1 MSLDIMNLDEL
12 YEFNSNRIKELDN
25 RIAIIKAGIYDIFF
39 TSNDPKTISFTVI
52 LNRILILIQKPI
64 TFVIYKKNEKGN
76 YDRYFNFVKDGWH
89 KNDFLSEL
97 KKFEEDDYYSNY
109 LFPTYSKKYKLA
121 VFKVDRNEHK
131 NENEENRK
139 SKFKYVKNKSTKLDL
154 KYYLSLDKDKDKDKD
169 KNYIRYM
176 MLSIFEGKYSNYFV
190 DTAEKSIDSIS
201 QDFYGNK
208 IESYNKKEFYKNDYF
223 NLENFYAEKLKF
235 RKSIDESIN
244 KAFLKVKES
253 TKIINSLCLENS
265 QYNESYE
272 SLDLANILFFVRDYS
287 DLDFS
292 KDLISLKKRRVE
304 IHKKFDGYDYTIRV
318 CIPDSQREEIQKYFS
333 ESFESKFNNDEIIK
347 FYKKRDRNIK
357 NVLDK
362 WFWSEFY
369 KDKTPN
375 KENFTKNIIDI
386 LSSDLGKYARS
397 FTDPCFQNG
406 LVHFRLP
413 FENGGFD
420 RAGIFKEE
428 LDITEMEQIHPER
441 LDDAKRIVIS
451 YYLFQG
457 MRKISKEEE
466 LSIVMIPIELNG
478 RIFGVT
484 THILVNKYYAD
495 SKVIHSGDSWQSMYY
510 LYSGIG
516 NRIERNVR
524 KSLKASFSK
533 IVSENFFNFFKITT
547 ETAFRT
553 YQSQIDYDEII
564 NYGNNISFILSLF
577 IPYGYVVFGG
587 NEDGDSIP
595 VFLNSKFL
603 NFSKIKDNEFYPK
616 YRNDII
622 GSIDSDDFRNYLLN
636 DSKNFDLCLEVY
648 MNELKKSLVQL
659 DKFL

>member
-1 MSLDIMNLDEL
+1 MSLDIMNIDL
-12 YEFNSNRIKELDN
+12 YEFNSNKIKELDN
-25 RIAIIKAGIYDIFF
+25 RIAIIKSSIYDIFF

-52 LNRILILIQKPI
+52 LNRILILVQKPI

-76 YDRYFNFVKDGWH
+76 YVRYFNFIKDGWH
-89 KNDFLSEL
+89 RTEFLNAL
-97 KKFEEDDYYSNY
+97 KKFEEDILYADY
-109 LFPTYSKKYKLA
+109 LFPIYSKKYKLA
-121 VFKVDRNEHK
+121 VFKIDRNEYK
-131 NENEENRK
+131 NEEDRK
-139 SKFKYVKNKSTKLDL
+139 SEFKYVKNKFSTVDL
-154 KYYLSLDKDKDKDKD
+154 KDYLILDKDKD
-169 KNYIRYM
+169 YIRYM
-176 MLSIFEGKYSNYFV
+176 ILSIFKGEYSEYFV
-190 DTAEKSIDSIS
+190 STAEKSIDSLS
-201 QDFYGNK
+201 EDFYGNEIK
-208 IESYNKKEFYKNDYF
+208 NTNKNIFYKNDYF
-223 NLENFYAEKLKF
+223 SLDNFYVEKLKI

-244 KAFLKVKES
+244 KTFIKIKES
-253 TKIINSLCLENS
+253 TKIVNSLCLDYSKN
-265 QYNESYE
+265 NES
-272 SLDLANILFFVRDYS
+272 LGLANILFFVRDYS

-304 IHKKFDGYDYTIRV
+304 THKKFDGYDYTVRV

-441 LDDAKRIVIS
+441 LGDAKRIVIS

-484 THILVNKYYAD
+484 THILVNKYYAY

-516 NRIERNVR
+516 NRIERNIR

-648 MNELKKSLVQL
+648 MNELKKIISSIG
-659 DKFL
+659 